1 MATWDSDVIFRI
13 LPTDVSLQPYEIE
26 WLDSF
31 GVPQTAIA
39 DLPINMIREIYEDI
53 LSHGPNMDAV
63 TAWMEL
69 VTEQATQ
76 GEFDKV
82 VHGKFNI
89 WQLQSEPFGRYVKQ
103 SSQFATDR
111 VLLLKG
117 ETDRK
122 DRMAAMTRLKET
134 ADVFA
139 SKLAKQTA
147 YNLPTNFTASSVET
161 YENGLYHA
169 LRFSMRS
176 ISEAGIY
183 SQFDKLESLRSV
195 VEAETRLQAGMEPA

>member
-1 MATWDSDVIFRI
+1 MEASDSDVIFRI
-13 LPTDVSLQPYEIE
+13 LPADMSLQPYEIE
-26 WLDSF
+26 WLNGF
-31 GVPQTAIA
+31 GVAQAAIA
-39 DLPINMIREIYEDI
+39 DLPISIIREIYGDI

-63 TAWMEL
+63 TTWMEL
-69 VTEQATQ
+69 VTEQANQ

-82 VHGKFNI
+82 AHGKFNI

-122 DRMAAMTRLKET
+122 DRMAAMRRLKET
-134 ADVFA
+134 ADLFA

-147 YNLPTNFTASSVET
+147 YNLPINFTASTVET

-183 SQFDKLESLRSV
+183 SQFEGLESLRRV
-195 VEAETRLQAGMEPA
+195 VEVETRLQAGMEPA